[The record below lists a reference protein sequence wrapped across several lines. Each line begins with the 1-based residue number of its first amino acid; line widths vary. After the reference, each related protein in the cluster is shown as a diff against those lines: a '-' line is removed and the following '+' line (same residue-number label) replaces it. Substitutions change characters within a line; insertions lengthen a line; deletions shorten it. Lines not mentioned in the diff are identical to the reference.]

1 MFVVFFYYL
10 NECFWIECNLYF
22 ILIIDVFKIFVYT
35 IIHIYNI
42 CDYPNKG
49 KKDEFFQ
56 SMLLLCININVEF

>member
-1 MFVVFFYYL
+1 M
-10 NECFWIECNLYF
+10 
-22 ILIIDVFKIFVYT
+22 IDVFKIFVYT